1 MALRPCRH
9 VFLCFLNKFI
19 FSNDKSNTCSLQEK
33 QTHFYIFLP
42 LLYICQSSASQ
53 GTGRGVSIPT
63 QLRIHYTSK
72 QLTSSQRWV
81 HTHSLTCSQSY
92 SGTGRLSKKR
102 RHGNKATAVSI
113 YWMLTKRPGLY
124 YSTLHALMYFIL
136 LPIPS
141 EETESTAFTTVLHQ
155 PTGAPAF
162 DQTSLACLA
171 RADAN
176 LDSRGRA

>member
-63 QLRIHYTSK
+63 QLRIHPLRGGYTPT
-72 QLTSSQRWV
+72 L
-81 HTHSLTCSQSY
+81 SLVPQSY

-113 YWMLTKRPGLY
+113 YWMLTKCPGLY